1 MSMLLIRQRLR
12 GSPDPL
18 EGSFNAGDERSE
30 WFKEQ
35 SARRAK
41 LTSPRSSRLLT
52 TRLAVSRADGSAS
65 FAGVERF
72 SGELDGCSGT
82 FILQNS
88 GTLDGGEVSGS
99 WFVVPGSG
107 TEGFTGLRGEGG
119 FQTEIGYFLD
129 YWFE

>member
-1 MSMLLIRQRLR
+1 MVQRTKR
-12 GSPDPL
+12 ATGKINITKIEQTPYDETGGPRIL
-18 EGSFNAGDERSE
+18 EIQATEEFIGDLAGVGMVR
-30 WFKEQ
+30 F
-35 SARRAK
+35 
-41 LTSPRSSRLLT
+41 LF
-52 TRLAVSRADGSAS
+52 VSRADGSAS